1 MDCMK
6 FTSSSANKIPHYL
19 GVSGVLVS
27 KTTDPLF
34 LTKGM
39 AVPDLC
45 YGWPS
50 YDVLNKIRDY
60 VLTKKD
66 NQEFRQKMVDQ
77 YYALMKENGEG
88 EEAAECMKE
97 QEEPP
102 TCYFSYTSNVD
113 GLFLKS
119 GLRPKELLEIH
130 GSCLRFQCPE
140 GSESNHPLVRVP
152 ESFHIELDPKTLL
165 ATNAGM

>member
-1 MDCMK
+1 M
-6 FTSSSANKIPHYL
+6 
-19 GVSGVLVS
+19 
-27 KTTDPLF
+27 
-34 LTKGM
+34 
-39 AVPDLC
+39 
-45 YGWPS
+45 
-50 YDVLNKIRDY
+50 LNKIRDY

-77 YYALMKENGEG
+77 YYALMKENVEE